1 MGSEMCI
8 RDRSLLMI
16 LTAGL
21 GVFASSF
28 AATLDTSAADRA
40 KYQSGAD
47 LRVNGV
53 SYTNRFE
60 AGRVFSNVASIG
72 GVELSSPAFRA
83 AGVDLSAKAGSTF
96 TYLGVDPD
104 SMADIAWVRDDFS
117 SISLSEQMDLLAGSR
132 TGIPLP
138 EDTAFVTAKVR
149 PTVRRADSRVAA
161 RLSDSTGRL
170 FTLNLGSLLP
180 RSAAKITSVKDINK
194 AFLDTVGPGDG
205 ASPLHLAVLT
215 SNKEI
220 ALSLIHI

>member
-1 MGSEMCI
+1 
-8 RDRSLLMI
+8 
-16 LTAGL
+16 
-21 GVFASSF
+21 
-28 AATLDTSAADRA
+28 
-40 KYQSGAD
+40 
-47 LRVNGV
+47 
-53 SYTNRFE
+53 
-60 AGRVFSNVASIG
+60 
-72 GVELSSPAFRA
+72 
-83 AGVDLSAKAGSTF
+83 
-96 TYLGVDPD
+96 
-104 SMADIAWVRDDFS
+104 
-117 SISLSEQMDLLAGSR
+117 MDLLAGSR

-220 ALSLIHI
+220 ARLLIDNGADINIKAKDVDAGTPLHWAVYLGDREMAELLVEQGADVNAENKAGYRPIDLASEGFVRPKWFDQENTDFKLSIMGADANPNSNFLKIDASPRIYTLQNLSLIHI